1 MAELAKEDRGDK
13 KMAVATDSAIELVRQ
28 YIRELRKNNIPVQ
41 YAILFGSYVSGNPK
55 EKSDID
61 IALVSEA
68 FTGDWFDDR
77 RKIDNRI
84 EPMPFRSEDFFKGG
98 ILIDEI
104 KRTGK
109 IVNV

>member
-1 MAELAKEDRGDK
+1 
-13 KMAVATDSAIELVRQ
+13 MAVATDSAIESVRQ

-55 EKSDID
+55 EESDID
-61 IALVSEA
+61 IALVSEV
-68 FTGDWFDDR
+68 FTGDWFEDRRRIVPFR

-84 EPMPFRSEDFFKGG
+84 EPMPFRPQDFDEGG

-109 IVNV
+109 ILNV